1 MVNNKQLRWGLV
13 LVTLLGVSACSN
25 DIDPNAGLPTPTR
38 GEADFTKYVAV
49 GNSLTAGYQDGGLY
63 REGQLSSYPALLAGQ
78 FKTAGGGEFVQP
90 LFAEAQANGS
100 GYLKLT
106 SLTPTTG
113 IVLPGAARGGQTT
126 GGQLLLTKYSGAN
139 QNLGVPGI
147 RMADIQRPGYG
158 SVQGNAFFER
168 LLPDNSTTT
177 YLQYVSDN
185 LNGATFFSC
194 WLGNNDAL
202 GYATSGGVS
211 PLTDEA
217 VFNTNYTAI
226 LNKLTENNRKGI
238 VIGIPPVSVVPFFTT
253 VTLPQLLAQVN
264 AAVQQQAPGTP
275 AITALVIQSPAAPG
289 GVRAT
294 KSGDLLLLQPFISG
308 EYNKI
313 GSTSAGTG
321 RGPYGL
327 SATNPLPS
335 QFVLDAEEVTLL
347 NARIAAFNQT
357 MKTGAEAKN
366 IAYLD
371 PGVLLTRAQQG
382 ITENG
387 VTYNTTFV
395 QGGIFSL
402 DGVHLTPAGYALTAN
417 DIINTINAKYKSTIP
432 TLNASRYRRVL
443 LQP

>member
-13 LVTLLGVSACSN
+13 LGTLLGVSACSN

-217 VFNTNYTAI
+217 VFNTNYTAM

-275 AITALVIQSPAAPG
+275 SITALVIQSPAAPG

>member
-13 LVTLLGVSACSN
+13 LGTLLGVSACSN

>member
-13 LVTLLGVSACSN
+13 LGTLFGVAACTN
-25 DIDPNAGLPTPTR
+25 DIDPNAGLPTPSR

-78 FKTAGGGEFVQP
+78 FKTVGGGDFVQP
-90 LFAEAQANGS
+90 LFSEAQANGS

-126 GGQLLLTKYSGAN
+126 SGQLLLTKYNGAS

-147 RMADIQRPGYG
+147 RMADIQRAGYG

-168 LLPDNSTTT
+168 LLPDNSLTT

-211 PLTDEA
+211 ALTEEA

-294 KSGDLLLLQPFISG
+294 KAGDLLLLQPYISG

-313 GSTSAGTG
+313 GSTTAGTG

-335 QFVLDAEEVTLL
+335 QFVLDAEEVALL
-347 NARIAAFNQT
+347 NQRIAAFNQT

-387 VTYNTTFV
+387 VTYNATFV

-417 DIINTINAKYKSTIP
+417 DIINTINAKYKATIP